1 MASKVFI
8 RTILIVVLVF
18 TAHTVKPFTFG
29 NVTLQALGTARS
41 LSLVMPEAA
50 AERIEHAHHLAYIY
64 GKGLFDDT
72 PWTQQNMLQSNL
84 MAFANSVETMI
95 DADIKDVKPG
105 DLNRKPTPKRPVKRI
120 KRDENR
126 DEDSE
131 CTKNAEIANLPNKP
145 SVKTISSLTPN
156 YQPRIVKAGF
166 ISTAVRSE
174 LIKPMIMRLDC
185 GVAELSE
192 IKTIALIH
200 HLPNLHKLENLKV
213 QLVLV
218 SQPASLTAVCRDA
231 SVTKVETTEATA
243 EIVVGP
249 EEQFDEA
256 AAEEEQEM
264 APAPPPVASIPR
276 MPECIRI
283 P

>member
-1 MASKVFI
+1 MASKAFI
-8 RTILIVVLVF
+8 RTILVAVLVV
-18 TAHTVKPFTFG
+18 TAHTIKPFTFG
-29 NVTLQALGTARS
+29 SVTLQALGTARS
-41 LSLVMPEAA
+41 LSFVMPETA
-50 AERIEHAHHLAYIY
+50 AERIEHAHYLAYIY

-72 PWTQQNMLQSNL
+72 PWTQQNLLQSNL
-84 MAFANSVETMI
+84 VAIANSVETMD

-105 DLNRKPTPKRPVKRI
+105 DLNRKPTPKRPIKRI

-145 SVKTISSLTPN
+145 SVKTISQLTPD
-156 YQPRIVKAGF
+156 YQPRMVKAGF

-174 LIKPMIMRLDC
+174 LIKPMVMRLDC

-200 HLPNLHKLENLKV
+200 HLPNLRKLENLKV

-218 SQPASLTAVCRDA
+218 SQPASLTAACRDA
-231 SVTKVETTEATA
+231 SVTRVETTEA
-243 EIVVGP
+243 EIVIGP
-249 EEQFDEA
+249 EEQLDEA
-256 AAEEEQEM
+256 AAAEEQEM
-264 APAPPPVASIPR
+264 APAPLPVVSIPR
-276 MPECIRI
+276 TPECIRI